1 MPRYLETGCAP
12 KANGKER
19 ESWFKKTVQSCCGLT
34 SISPSRFH
42 YNEVKT
48 NINKQHCNLHKY
60 STFKYWKISRAQDL
74 WKSCW
79 SAFHKCANMKKKKQ
93 TENLKYPDGSWKFL
107 AFASLQW
114 GPERTSLSH
123 FCHLCLLVSSVLSP
137 PACASVCHAKGR
149 YWIPKSIWRSEVGGQ
164 RRLAWGDI
172 IEDAHLYPLQKYFCS
187 V

>member
-1 MPRYLETGCAP
+1 ME
-12 KANGKER
+12 KR
-19 ESWFKKTVQSCCGLT
+19 ESRDLKKTVQSCCSLT
-34 SISPSRFH
+34 SISPPRFH
-42 YNEVKT
+42 YNKVKT

-60 STFKYWKISRAQDL
+60 NTFKYWKISRAQDL

-79 SAFHKCANMKKKKQ
+79 SAFHKCANMKKKTNRKF
-93 TENLKYPDGSWKFL
+93 EISRSSWKFL
-107 AFASLQW
+107 ALVVKSHKVAFASLQW
-114 GPERTSLSH
+114 GPECTSLSH

-137 PACASVCHAKGR
+137 PACASVCHAKRR

-172 IEDAHLYPLQKYFCS
+172 IEDAHLHPLQKYFCS